1 MWPRC
6 VIIQITPK
14 VSSIPLYKEKQRE
27 REWVR
32 STWDA
37 VVSSLLH
44 QHILKTGH
52 QYLPAGHTLKTQPTN
67 HRHTQT
73 ESAAVPD
80 KLLIHIHTHTHSLYC
95 NTSWLFSSP
104 ASPLIGF
111 LSVVIF
117 FLSSISLRPLRNIIR
132 NDN

>member
-80 KLLIHIHTHTHSLYC
+80 KLLIHTHTHSLYC